1 MIKHWLKKPYF
12 FISDVKTVLKL
23 SATIGT
29 FIFLFLYIFEPF
41 GMYGVYN
48 DTLFYP
54 LGFGLITFFTTILAF
69 ICMPLLFENTF
80 SNDSWTVG
88 KNIIFLVCLVLSIAI
103 FNWFYNI
110 NVQVTDKQSPLIT
123 FKEMVSY
130 TFTLGCFPVL
140 FYMYVS
146 EKIYREKRVKTSGEI
161 MKYKV
166 PKVDENGED
175 DEKVLNFTGNNKDE
189 NISFS
194 LHDLIYISSQGNYA
208 SFFINSN
215 TGVKELVLRNT
226 LTNIT
231 SDLTSYKN
239 IIRCHKSYIINTN
252 YVDAISGNARGY
264 FLTTTITTQKIPV
277 SRKFSKENLKKLIN

>member
-1 MIKHWLKKPYF
+1 MIRNWFKKPYF
-12 FISDVKTVLKL
+12 FISDIKL
-23 SATIGT
+23 ILEISTTIGA

-48 DTLFYP
+48 NTFFYP

-80 SNDSWTVG
+80 SNDGWTVG
-88 KNIIFLVCLVLSIAI
+88 KNIIFLFCLVLSIAI
-103 FNWFYNI
+103 FNWFYNN
-110 NVQVTDKQSPLIT
+110 NVQITVEESPLIT

-146 EKIYREKRVKTSGEI
+146 EKIYREKRVKTSEEI
-161 MKYKV
+161 MKYKM
-166 PKVDENGED
+166 PKIVEENENILTFFGS
-175 DEKVLNFTGNNKDE
+175 NKNE
-189 NISFS
+189 NISFK
-194 LHDLIYISSQGNYA
+194 LNDLIYISSQGNYA

-215 TGVKELVLRNT
+215 TGIKELVIRNT
-226 LTNIT
+226 LTSIT
-231 SDLTSYKN
+231 SDLTIYKN

-252 YVDAISGNARGY
+252 YVDSISGNARGH
-264 FLTTTITTQKIPV
+264 FLTTTTLPQKIPV
-277 SRKFSKENLKKLIN
+277 SRSFSKENLRKLIN